1 MKKLLSLLVVLGTIH
16 LSNAFAVIIS
26 VDKSIVE
33 EKRSSFLFEHVYKSF
48 NDEISIVEI
57 KERNIPALSYIMHQI
72 HNRCGGFF
80 AYHSLEEAFND
91 VDQFSYN
98 KSGENLVFADYS
110 ISEQELVN
118 STISKVQESRIRQS
132 ISHLSSYHNRFY
144 KSQTGVQS
152 SNWIAE
158 RWKEITAG
166 REDASVDLVNHSR
179 WHSAL
184 GCFND

>member
-1 MKKLLSLLVVLGTIH
+1 MAMKFVKGVSCEEVLVFLVVLGTIH

-33 EKRSSFLFEHVYKSF
+33 EKRSSFLFDHVYKSF

-80 AYHSLEEAFND
+80 AYHSLEEAFDD

-98 KSGENLVFADYS
+98 KSGETLVFADYS

-132 ISHLSSYHNRFY
+132 ISHLSAIIIVFINLRRVFNRVIG
-144 KSQTGVQS
+144 S
-152 SNWIAE
+152 
-158 RWKEITAG
+158 
-166 REDASVDLVNHSR
+166 L
-179 WHSAL
+179 
-184 GCFND
+184 NDGKRLLLDVRMPQLI